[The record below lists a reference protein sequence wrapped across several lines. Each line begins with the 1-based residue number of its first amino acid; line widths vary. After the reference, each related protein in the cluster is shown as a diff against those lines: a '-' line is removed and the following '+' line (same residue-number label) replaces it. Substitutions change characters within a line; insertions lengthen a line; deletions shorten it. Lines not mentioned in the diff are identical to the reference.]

1 MLLGAGGR
9 PPRPRRRVLPRLYS
23 GTDQR
28 GAGSTGFDDQWVP
41 NPFIA
46 AGVIVAIVLVGAVV
60 ILFAAAS
67 PSIDVAVE
75 GFDFGSAMGLLLL
88 VAAAFASVLAIV
100 RATLLRSES
109 LDATLDPVAHAVRQ
123 TALGVWALLSM
134 ACVLIAVGTPG
145 GVGVGVPLALFL
157 VFLPGSFVLW
167 GLYLIAG
174 WLGREAPEGPKVP
187 WFRPAGAEG
196 AEHPGSWP
204 SGRWWT
210 TLPAPSQ
217 RRGDGAGEVAAGQ
230 AERPGAAPGTY

>member
-1 MLLGAGGR
+1 MLPWLYAGG
-9 PPRPRRRVLPRLYS
+9 
-23 GTDQR
+23 DQR
-28 GAGSTGFDDQWVP
+28 GPGSTAFDDEWVP

-75 GFDFGSAMGLLLL
+75 GFDFGSAVGLLVL
-88 VAAAFASVLAIV
+88 VAGAFASVFAIV
-100 RATLLRSES
+100 RASLLRSES
-109 LDATLDPVAHAVRQ
+109 LDALLDPIAHAVRQ
-123 TALGVWALLSM
+123 TALGVWALLSL

-157 VFLPGSFVLW
+157 VFLPGSVVLW

-174 WLGREAPEGPKVP
+174 WLGREQPEGPKVP
-187 WFRPAGAEG
+187 WFRATDQEAEQS
-196 AEHPGSWP
+196 GSWP

-210 TLPAPSQ
+210 TLPGPSKPHD
-217 RRGDGAGEVAAGQ
+217 DGAGEVAAAGQ
-230 AERPGAAPGTY
+230 PEGRGAAPRGTY